1 MKKLKSIFKILSTRQ
16 KAKFLVMSFFSL
28 IIIILELVGLGF
40 VFPLVSIIIN
50 YSEFIE
56 FVSKYESLAFILNYE
71 QTIVLQVSLAIMVLF
86 FLIKNII
93 VVTVTYL
100 KQRVYYSLIADLST
114 TLYNGYTR
122 QSTSLIIEK
131 NSAYIIRNIIDYP
144 AAFVTHVLQG
154 IYNILFEI
162 LFIIGTMA
170 IFFRLNIYI
179 GLLVFFSVTL
189 FLIYFYFK
197 NRQRLMGLGKSINL
211 QYAERLKTT
220 REAIEGSKEISLHDK
235 KDFFERI
242 FLKHTYEIAGISS
255 ILVLK
260 EIIPKHLLEF
270 FSIVFISLAVLFF
283 VNSGLSMNSIIPA
296 ISIITVGLIRM
307 VPSIN
312 KIHSSLLRITSN
324 DPVTNEMYNEI
335 TKILKV
341 DENKNKLLNFEDKI
355 EINDVSFEYGKNKLI
370 LNDLNFTIKKN
381 SIFGI
386 KGKSGSGKTTCLN
399 IIIGFLNPKSGIV
412 KIDNN
417 NVKDNVYNWQK
428 LIGYIPQKV
437 FLTDN
442 TLKNNIAF
450 GVSDIDINN
459 DNLNRAIKYSQL
471 EEVIKSSTLGL
482 ETPVG
487 EIGKKMSSGQI
498 QRIGLARALYKNPQI
513 LILDEATNALDQG
526 TENKILED
534 IVKLKN
540 IYTVIVVSHSD
551 KVLSICDEIYDLDKK

>member
-1 MKKLKSIFKILSTRQ
+1 MKKLNLIFRILSSKQ
-16 KAKFLVMSFFSL
+16 KTKFLVMSFFSL
-28 IIIILELVGLGF
+28 IIIIMELVGLGF
-40 VFPLVSIIIN
+40 VFPVVSIIIN

-56 FVSKYESLAFILNYE
+56 FVAKYDVLTFILDYD
-71 QTIVLQVSLAIMVLF
+71 QAKVLKGALAIMVLF
-86 FLIKNII
+86 FLIKSTIS
-93 VVTVTYL
+93 VLVTYI
-100 KQRVYYSLIADLST
+100 KQKIYYSLIGDLSS

-122 QSTSLIIEK
+122 QSTGFVIEK

-144 AAFVTHVLQG
+144 QAFVTHVLQG
-154 IYNILFEI
+154 IYNILFEL
-162 LFIIGTMA
+162 LFIIGTMG
-170 IFFRLNIYI
+170 IFFSEDIYVGFLI
-179 GLLVFFSVTL
+179 SIFVII

-197 NRQRLMGLGKSINL
+197 NRQSLFGLGKSMNI

-220 REAIEGSKEISLHDK
+220 KEAIEGYKEISLHNK
-235 KDFFERI
+235 KDFFEKI
-242 FLKHTYEIAGISS
+242 FLKHTYRIAGINSL
-255 ILVLK
+255 LVLK
-260 EIIPKHLLEF
+260 EIVPKHLLEF
-270 FSIVFISLAVLFF
+270 LSVLLIALAVLFF
-283 VNSGLSMNSIIPA
+283 VNNGSSMNSVIPA
-296 ISIITVGLIRM
+296 ISIITAGLIRM
-307 VPSIN
+307 VPAIS
-312 KIHSSLLRITSN
+312 KIHSSLLRIKSN
-324 DPVTNEMYNEI
+324 DPVTYEMYSEI
-335 TKILKV
+335 RKILKV
-341 DENKNKLLNFEDKI
+341 DENKNKLLNFENKI
-355 EINDVSFEYGKNKLI
+355 EINNVSFEYGENKSI